1 MKCKDV
7 SVSEPGPERLPPVMQ
22 DCWRCQKTVEASIS
36 KCPHCGAP
44 LRPDEPIAGSPRL
57 PSAESQDQRRALV
70 AFALT
75 LLVSVGFAVFQSA
88 TAGQGE
94 LSEKDRL
101 VQISVLELIDVIIVL
116 VAFFSISRAVVTDR
130 PNHGL
135 GFLLLFPMLA
145 LALGI
150 NFGYHWI
157 INNHLGVTE
166 GPVETQSM
174 SYLPWYLVVIC
185 LQPAIFEEL
194 FFRSVLF
201 RPLQKVMG
209 NHMTVLV
216 TSVMFGV
223 AHIYVPLSIPMLIS
237 MGIILGYLRLWTG
250 SLIVPMLLHFIHN
263 GVILALQLQA

>member
-1 MKCKDV
+1 
-7 SVSEPGPERLPPVMQ
+7 ERN
-22 DCWRCQKTVEASIS
+22 
-36 KCPHCGAP
+36 
-44 LRPDEPIAGSPRL
+44 
-57 PSAESQDQRRALV
+57 
-70 AFALT
+70 
-75 LLVSVGFAVFQSA
+75 
-88 TAGQGE
+88 
-94 LSEKDRL
+94 RL

-116 VAFFSISRAVVTDR
+116 AAFFSISRAVVTTR

-157 INNHLGVTE
+157 INNHLGVME
-166 GPVETQSM
+166 GPSETQSM
-174 SYLPWYLVVIC
+174 SYLPWYIVVIC
-185 LQPAIFEEL
+185 LQPAIIEEL

-209 NHMTVLV
+209 NHMTVMV